1 MDESEK
7 KKRILIICQ
16 SSFTTGSS
24 SLRQAIRT
32 TWASNN
38 SNNTWSNIESHPF
51 PVSVVFLLGN
61 PQNEK
66 RQRELEKES
75 EKFGDILQVGETT
88 L

>member
-7 KKRILIICQ
+7 KRRILIICQ

-38 SNNTWSNIESHPF
+38 NNTWSDIVSHPF
-51 PVSVVFLLGN
+51 PISVVFLLGN

-66 RQRELEKES
+66 LQRELEKES
-75 EKFGDILQVGETT
+75 EEFGDILQVS
-88 L
+88 